1 MAEGIKSHEVYEEAV
16 TAAGCQLAI
25 HPVLALLALQDD
37 GAPEAEAQIRDC
49 AEKIVAKVA
58 PMIWEAGR
66 HAAASELAELRSA
79 LAKAAHDECGC
90 LGSTISHYDSEA
102 GDG

>member
-1 MAEGIKSHEVYEEAV
+1 MAEPIETMVYEQAV
-16 TAAGCQLAI
+16 TAAACQLAI

-58 PMIWEAGR
+58 PMIWDAGR
-66 HAAASELAELRSA
+66 HTAASDILARLAVVLRYVEDNS
-79 LAKAAHDECGC
+79 
-90 LGSTISHYDSEA
+90 DSEEN
-102 GDG
+102 DGG

>member
-16 TAAGCQLAI
+16 TSARCQLAI
-25 HPVLALLALQDD
+25 HPVLALLALQDG

-66 HAAASELAELRSA
+66 HAAASDILARLAVVLRYVEDNS
-79 LAKAAHDECGC
+79 
-90 LGSTISHYDSEA
+90 DSEA
-102 GDG
+102 S